1 MPPPSKHQGMG
12 KPTGKGKEK
21 PPSAR
26 GKPQHDGHP
35 EPMMPRSP
43 AYKRRKAQGGKGE
56 NGVAKEKAHGKGGGP
71 PPPGGKGKAPS
82 GLDGKSTGGKAVE
95 AAAAD
100 GTWEGGTLRESG
112 EAKSSQEELQRRRA
126 SPSLTIQIPHMH

>member
-1 MPPPSKHQGMG
+1 
-12 KPTGKGKEK
+12 
-21 PPSAR
+21 
-26 GKPQHDGHP
+26 
-35 EPMMPRSP
+35 MPRSP